1 MGEIKIE
8 VNKVAGGGGAW
19 INWKREVHIRKETT
33 HPYEVRV
40 GAYLALKEGEEGM
53 RRLQKDGKTT
63 RQQLEQE
70 LENRYMKG
78 VLGKPGVCKNPGAMS
93 VKKFDVEKLDEEA
106 LEKKIRDFSS
116 GPLIKSRDN
125 PGNGKTEY
133 YFVLLA
139 MSPVQE
145 GKKKGAGEKESQEE
159 AENSPRT
166 EVGVPGLLFTEV
178 GLLSEKSLIAWCD

>member
-1 MGEIKIE
+1 MYRFLLVIQQSLVTVPGFNLHLVGKEESALKNTETQVPKKKKKKNTETQQQPVEFRRKEEKSIKMGEIKIE

-53 RRLQKDGKTT
+53 KRLQKDGKKT

-93 VKKFDVEKLDEEA
+93 V
-106 LEKKIRDFSS
+106 
-116 GPLIKSRDN
+116 
-125 PGNGKTEY
+125 
-133 YFVLLA
+133 
-139 MSPVQE
+139 
-145 GKKKGAGEKESQEE
+145 
-159 AENSPRT
+159 
-166 EVGVPGLLFTEV
+166 
-178 GLLSEKSLIAWCD
+178 